1 MSLWNRIFQER
12 RIVILPLMVVLI
24 ANVAVL
30 ALLVLPRERGVAS
43 MGDRVEESRHEAA
56 LAQLSLTKV
65 KEQRASKAL
74 AEQQLKKFYEEVLP
88 ADARESQ
95 EMTNFALER
104 VARESGV
111 IEKNGQSGYEPV
123 KESRLERVT
132 SRVVLNGP
140 YQNIRRFLYA
150 LENARP
156 FVVIEKVELS
166 PSNESGMNASNQGN
180 TIEVTLE
187 ISTYYLIKGGTES
200 IGATPQPAVN
210 R

>member
-1 MSLWNRIFQER
+1 M
-12 RIVILPLMVVLI
+12 VILPLAVVLV

-30 ALLVLPRERGVAS
+30 ALLVLPRERRVAA
-43 MGDRVEESRHEAA
+43 MVERVEESRHEAA
-56 LAQLSLTKV
+56 VAQIALTKA

-88 ADARESQ
+88 ADSREAQ
-95 EMTNFALER
+95 DMTNFALER

-111 IEKNGQSGYEPV
+111 IEKNGQSGYEAV
-123 KESRLERVT
+123 KESRLAHWAT
-132 SRVVLNGP
+132 RVVLDGS
-140 YQNIRRFLYA
+140 YQNIRRFLFA

-166 PSNESGMNASNQGN
+166 PSNESGTTAANQGN
-180 TIEVTLE
+180 TIEITLE
-187 ISTYYLIKGGTES
+187 ISTYYLTRATS
-200 IGATPQPAVN
+200 DAAGAGSNPAVN